1 MPVFASEELKLGP
14 SFLRENI
21 TILIVTESL
30 KFLTASAKS
39 CSIFP
44 FKRNILLS
52 AKCRLPMAS
61 EMFGLEFHERH
72 GNLLEIDKAH
82 FG

>member
-1 MPVFASEELKLGP
+1 
-14 SFLRENI
+14 
-21 TILIVTESL
+21 
-30 KFLTASAKS
+30 LTASAKS